1 MSNQSAI
8 NRRTFIKGLGLAT
21 GVGASMLGS
30 RVALGRTDQAP
41 LRVLFVALQHGW
53 GRDESFSDS
62 IITGTEYNFNLP
74 PQLKAFE
81 AIKDD
86 LVIVDGVRGTGWGNA
101 HDVSYSD
108 ILTAAVPWDEN
119 SSSQLGNHFPEP
131 MGPSLDYVLAQHSGK
146 PALRLSAG
154 YRSWGRSSNPM
165 CFDMQARVL
174 DPYTNAIDAYD
185 AIIGPIKDSAKPPDL
200 TRDAMRA
207 NLFEFLDRDA
217 QRMQQRLYG
226 AERLKIEGYL
236 SALRDLGERIMKQ
249 PDVQISEA
257 DIPDRPMR
265 SPTFEA
271 GIDHYLELIQ
281 LAFRAD
287 THRVAVLGFGQGVNE
302 WQWRDKQGMIR
313 QGNPWGSDFHH
324 EIAHHDAGSKPDP
337 DYRHAFEG
345 WVDWYAQ
352 KITQLATALKMTPDV
367 DGSSLLDNTLI
378 VLTGEVGTG
387 THDRRRKMHIL
398 IGGGDRLKRGRW
410 IEVPSVNPRQRD
422 GVFLGGQTR
431 AGEEVVHGVN
441 YGPNYSVLH
450 TADVLA
456 AIGRLAGLNLNS
468 FGLPA
473 NNKAPMRLD
482 LSA

>member
-1 MSNQSAI
+1 
-8 NRRTFIKGLGLAT
+8 
-21 GVGASMLGS
+21 
-30 RVALGRTDQAP
+30 
-41 LRVLFVALQHGW
+41 
-53 GRDESFSDS
+53 
-62 IITGTEYNFNLP
+62 
-74 PQLKAFE
+74 
-81 AIKDD
+81 
-86 LVIVDGVRGTGWGNA
+86 
-101 HDVSYSD
+101 
-108 ILTAAVPWDEN
+108 
-119 SSSQLGNHFPEP
+119 
-131 MGPSLDYVLAQHSGK
+131 
-146 PALRLSAG
+146 
-154 YRSWGRSSNPM
+154 
-165 CFDMQARVL
+165 
-174 DPYTNAIDAYD
+174 
-185 AIIGPIKDSAKPPDL
+185 
-200 TRDAMRA
+200 
-207 NLFEFLDRDA
+207 
-217 QRMQQRLYG
+217 
-226 AERLKIEGYL
+226 
-236 SALRDLGERIMKQ
+236 MKQ

-257 DIPDRPMR
+257 DIPGRPMR

-324 EIAHHDAGSKPDP
+324 EIAHHDVGSKPDP
-337 DYRHAFEG
+337 EYRHTFEG

-422 GVFLGGQTR
+422 GIFLGGQTR

-482 LSA
+482 LST